1 MATYEAYVTLGDGSI
16 AISTVEIPL
25 SVQSQTG
32 DVASPMAYLMLVLPP
47 GHELL
52 RQTPQ
57 VHIGR
62 NPDRGEVGIGH
73 RPDPCV

>member
-32 DVASPMAYLMLVLPP
+32 MWRARWP
-47 GHELL
+47 
-52 RQTPQ
+52 T
-57 VHIGR
+57 
-62 NPDRGEVGIGH
+62 
-73 RPDPCV
+73 